1 MTKINISDQ
10 NAHGKAPTD
19 TLNQPNSLQDSW
31 GRQFR
36 YLRLSL
42 TDVCNMRCTYCLP
55 DGYQRTHNEQFLTS
69 AEVTN
74 IVRAFARLGTRK
86 IRLTGGEPSLRQ
98 DLPQIIED
106 CKATSGITQVAVTT
120 NGLKL
125 ARLLDDWKAAGLD
138 QINISVDSLTADSF
152 ALITGHDRLSQLLGD
167 IDQALADQ
175 WTLKVNA
182 VLLRGQNDRE
192 LPAFLNWL
200 RDRPLTLRFIE
211 LMRTNDNADYY
222 QQHHL
227 RGAVWMQQ
235 LMQQGWQEL
244 PRSEDSGPAREFW
257 HPNYAGRIGF
267 ILPYAPS
274 FCASCN
280 RLRVSARGDLHLCLF
295 TEQGHSL
302 RDLLQSPEQLPQLQQ
317 RLQQLLHLKAEQ
329 HPLLLEQSGG
339 NRHFAAI
346 GG

>member
-1 MTKINISDQ
+1 M
-10 NAHGKAPTD
+10 
-19 TLNQPNSLQDSW
+19 LLQDNW

-42 TDVCNMRCTYCLP
+42 TEACNMRCTYCLP
-55 DGYQRTHNEQFLTS
+55 NGYQKTHEETFLS
-69 AEVTN
+69 PQEAQNLVA
-74 IVRAFARLGTRK
+74 AFAELGTRK
-86 IRLTGGEPSLRQ
+86 VRLTGGEPSLRR
-98 DLPQIIED
+98 DLPEIIAQ
-106 CKATSGITQVAVTT
+106 CKATSGIEQVVLTT

-125 ARLLDDWKAAGLD
+125 NRHLADWKAAGLD
-138 QINISVDSLTADSF
+138 QINISVDSLSAKSF
-152 ALITGHDRLSQLLGD
+152 ALITGHDRLYQLLGD
-167 IDQALADQ
+167 IDQALADR
-175 WTLKVNA
+175 WKLKVNA
-182 VLLRGQNDRE
+182 VLLRGQNDQD
-192 LPAFLNWL
+192 LPAFLGWL
-200 RDRPLTLRFIE
+200 RERPLTLRFIE
-211 LMRTNDNADYY
+211 LMRTHDNAEYY
-222 QQHHL
+222 QRHHL
-227 RGAVWMQQ
+227 RGETWMNQ
-235 LMQQGWQEL
+235 LIQQGWKEL
-244 PRSEDSGPAREFW
+244 PRSANSGPAREFW

-274 FCASCN
+274 FCTSCN

-302 RDLLQSPEQLPQLQQ
+302 RDLLQSPEQLPALQQ